1 MVRGEQWGEGV
12 RGRGGLGEG
21 GRGSGYNSDILL
33 GGDVPFFQQEQHASV
48 IFHSELF
55 AFRVWALTRLR
66 FSKLPGKG
74 SGREHLA
81 EEERRN
87 RRNTVN

>member
-1 MVRGEQWGEGV
+1 M
-12 RGRGGLGEG
+12 
-21 GRGSGYNSDILL
+21 
-33 GGDVPFFQQEQHASV
+33 PFFQQEQHASV

-74 SGREHLA
+74 EGGNIQRWKGEGTEGIL
-81 EEERRN
+81 
-87 RRNTVN
+87 